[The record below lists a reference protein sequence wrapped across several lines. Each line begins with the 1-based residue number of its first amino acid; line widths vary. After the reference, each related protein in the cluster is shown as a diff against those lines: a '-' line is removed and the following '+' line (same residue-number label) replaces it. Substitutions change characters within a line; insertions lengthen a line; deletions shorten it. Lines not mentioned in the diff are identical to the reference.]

1 MAAIDTRVVAAEL
14 KNNTAAIK
22 TVVDALKVNV
32 DALHTITDAFVVDGL
47 DAALPDEAIVQE
59 ALENYDALVTTVS
72 KPANSI
78 SDSLAIIRAYEPE
91 E

>member
-22 TVVDALKVNV
+22 TVVDALKVDV
-32 DALHTITDAFVVDGL
+32 DALNTVTSAFVVDGL
-47 DAALPDEAIVQE
+47 DAALPTPLAVQA
-59 ALENYDALVTTVS
+59 ALADYDALVTTVS

-78 SDSLAIIRAYEPE
+78 SDSLAIIRAAV
-91 E
+91 